1 MKKKILTE
9 NDPLKVEETFQHF
22 TWPGS
27 DFNEK
32 PHTTET
38 RRTYMLVFTDGEIA
52 KEEEPVDE
60 PIDEYLFSGKRVYR
74 MAVDTLRTRDV
85 YFKNHSYVITIT
97 IADRFL
103 RFRSGNGGGWFDY
116 IEDAQ
121 IYVKDPKD
129 IKALFE
135 AKKAV
140 RDIKA
145 NNSDDYSYVY
155 RPMFGSRAGL
165 EKFQSSEVSDDIYS
179 IKRR

>member
-22 TWPGS
+22 TWPGR

-60 PIDEYLFSGKRVYR
+60 PIDEYLFSGKRVYK

-129 IKALFE
+129 IKA
-135 AKKAV
+135 
-140 RDIKA
+140 